1 MKNLKR
7 IECVVDSV
15 HVDAVVDVLRDAGV
29 DGYTVI
35 RGASG
40 WGDRGARQP
49 DGISGV
55 FENCVVLC
63 ACDASV
69 LDSVVEA
76 LRPIL
81 KRYGGV
87 ALVSDTQAVEH

>member
-7 IECVVDSV
+7 IECVIDSV
-15 HVDAVVDVLRDAGV
+15 HVPGVLDALRSAGV
-29 DGYTVI
+29 DGYTVV

-63 ACDASV
+63 ACDEQL
-69 LDSVVEA
+69 LDAVVDK

-87 ALVSDTQAVEH
+87 AMISDAQCVEH

>member
-1 MKNLKR
+1 MKEIKR
-7 IECVVDSV
+7 LEVVI
-15 HVDAVVDVLRDAGV
+15 DAVNVPAVEEVLRKAGV

-40 WGDRGARQP
+40 WGDRGSRRP
-49 DGISGV
+49 DGVSGV

-63 ACDASV
+63 ACDPGLVDAV
-69 LDSVVEA
+69 GDA
-76 LRPIL
+76 LRPVL

-87 ALVSDTQAVEH
+87 ALVSDAQRI

>member
-7 IECVVDSV
+7 IECVIASV
-15 HVDAVVDVLRDAGV
+15 HVPRVVDALRAAEV
-29 DGYTVI
+29 DGYTVV
-35 RGASG
+35 RGASD

-63 ACDASV
+63 ACDAQL
-69 LDSVVEA
+69 LDAVVDK

-87 ALVSDTQAVEH
+87 AMVSDVQRVEH

>member
-1 MKNLKR
+1 MKDTKR
-7 IECVVDSV
+7 IECVIDSV
-15 HVDAVVDVLRDAGV
+15 HVPLVIDALRSAGV
-29 DGYTVI
+29 NGYTVV

-40 WGDRGARQP
+40 WGDRGARQA

-63 ACDASV
+63 ACNASLLDAA
-69 LDSVVEA
+69 VEK
-76 LRPIL
+76 LQPIL

-87 ALVSDTQAVEH
+87 ALVSDAQFIEH

>member
-1 MKNLKR
+1 MRDVKR
-7 IECVVDSV
+7 LELVIDSV
-15 HVDAVVDVLRDAGV
+15 HVDQLLRGLREAGV
-29 DGYTVI
+29 DGYTVV

-63 ACDASV
+63 A
-69 LDSVVEA
+69 VEPE
-76 LRPIL
+76 LIEKVIESMRPIL
-81 KRYGGV
+81 TRYGGV
-87 ALVSDTQAVEH
+87 GMLSEAQWVVH

>member
-7 IECVVDSV
+7 IECVIDAV
-15 HVDAVVDVLRDAGV
+15 HVPAVVDALRAGGV

-49 DGISGV
+49 DGVSGV

-63 ACDASV
+63 ACDADV
-69 LDSVVEA
+69 LEEVADK

-87 ALVSDTQAVEH
+87 ALISDTQSLSH